1 MKKLFAVFLIC
12 LFAISEGFSEESDN
26 KEKITLTLE
35 DAVSLAMQENVTIK
49 RQTLALNL
57 LKERAVFSWNSAS
70 PSLSLSGS
78 YGKNLE
84 GTNPATWSVSGAIN
98 IGLSANL
105 YSSIKTSNLN
115 YQNGLITYEQ
125 TKKSVE
131 LNVRKIF
138 LNILLSRQSLEL
150 QKKNLETAR
159 QRYNS
164 NREKFNRGQ
173 ISELDLLNSQYTY
186 ESLKPAVETASINYE
201 NSLVSF
207 KILLGLPA
215 EQEIEL
221 KGNLKD
227 YVSKKEIDYQLNIEE
242 VPSVQALERQIESAK
257 ITLLSARFNAYGPT
271 ISAGYTYGVSGTV
284 DSDVTRTQNQISLSV
299 RIPLDGFMP
308 WTSTAINVDS
318 AKTSLEDLELQ
329 LENEK
334 ANTKLNIETSIKKIK
349 QAQEQLKLLESNV
362 ELAQKTYNMTLTA
375 YNHGSRDYLT
385 LQNASVSLLNAQI
398 NLEQQRYNLIAA
410 VLELENTLGLE
421 FGELTK

>member
-1 MKKLFAVFLIC
+1 MKKFFAVFLIC

-186 ESLKPAVETASINYE
+186 EILKPAVETASINYE

-207 KILLGLPA
+207 KIL
-215 EQEIEL
+215 
-221 KGNLKD
+221 K
-227 YVSKKEIDYQLNIEE
+227 SKY
-242 VPSVQALERQIESAK
+242 
-257 ITLLSARFNAYGPT
+257 
-271 ISAGYTYGVSGTV
+271 
-284 DSDVTRTQNQISLSV
+284 
-299 RIPLDGFMP
+299 
-308 WTSTAINVDS
+308 
-318 AKTSLEDLELQ
+318 
-329 LENEK
+329 
-334 ANTKLNIETSIKKIK
+334 
-349 QAQEQLKLLESNV
+349 
-362 ELAQKTYNMTLTA
+362 
-375 YNHGSRDYLT
+375 
-385 LQNASVSLLNAQI
+385 
-398 NLEQQRYNLIAA
+398 
-410 VLELENTLGLE
+410 
-421 FGELTK
+421 